1 MRGDDSAKA
10 ANAKAAN
17 AKELRIF
24 LPVAA
29 VVIGGLFFFYLGYGG
44 QVADYLSAAW
54 TDFRDGTRTY
64 GRVAVMLGLLLGITF
79 GAMGSWLVGKRMIQ
93 AAVKQTREEAEQQVL
108 AVREEAALEARHV
121 MAAARRIEEA
131 AHEGAQDEVLAAL
144 DQVAKREQEAAVQI
158 EKAEFRLQRSVDT
171 NIGRQKTIQK
181 LRKRVDVLEK
191 ENQELKKRI
200 SELEGEE

>member
-1 MRGDDSAKA
+1 MRGDDSV
-10 ANAKAAN
+10 KAAN

-29 VVIGGLFFFYLGYGG
+29 LVIGGLFFFYLGYGG
-44 QVADYLSAAW
+44 QVVDYLSAAW
-54 TDFRDGTRTY
+54 TDFRDGTRAY

-93 AAVKQTREEAEQQVL
+93 AAVKQAREEAEQQVL

-131 AHEGAQDEVLAAL
+131 AHEAAQDEVLSAL

-181 LRKRVDVLEK
+181 LRTRVDVLEK